1 LKNIKRA
8 RRDEMKVFRLHA
20 ALFALLL
27 IFLVPASLA
36 EVVTFDE
43 QEANGKKI
51 YSLSNAQIRLSVCF
65 GSGQLQED
73 TVTALPE
80 WLSKF
85 KGSPL
90 ALTTDADFLLDI
102 MWTGWTA
109 PGKENNAENPV
120 FFSKKDFLLAEQ
132 MLRELSEGSKELDL
146 IFKGKDVRFELKIT
160 YQLEPGSF
168 YARRKLAIRDVR
180 NRNHFL
186 RWVWPSQ
193 LMILGELSAVKS
205 GGFGQPVVLR
215 FGQGG
220 AFFGLEYPTST
231 NLLSLPEKGKA
242 EVRCGQEIGERI
254 GSSWVESEWVVEGL
268 APDPYLKLWFSKYL
282 ERIRVAPLRPYIL
295 YNTWYDLRA
304 PEMVKDQ
311 PRALN
316 EENILRTIS
325 SFRKRMFEER
335 GLNLDAFVLDDGWD
349 VYRSDWALNSEQ
361 FPRGLTPLAEALKS
375 MGTRLGM
382 WLGPIGGYSHRDW
395 RVGYM
400 RSQGYETV
408 GDQMCVAGE
417 RYRQLLK
424 KRVVDF
430 VQKDGVGYF
439 KWDGIQFSCSE
450 ANHGHLPDIYSR
462 RAVMQSVIDL
472 CQSVRREN
480 PEIFLNVT
488 SGTWLSPWWL
498 KYANTIWMQ
507 GSDYGYAN
515 VPSISRR
522 DRAITYR
529 DFVLFEDLRQQ
540 EFWFPIANLMTH
552 GVIKGELETLGERD
566 EPLDKFSDDALL
578 YLARGIS
585 MWELYISPALLT
597 DQEWDSLAAAICWA
611 KDRFPTLCLTEMV
624 GGDPG
629 ELKPYGYAH
638 FQGKRG
644 IVAVRNPFIE
654 DQALRLEL
662 SPSFG
667 LDPNASSLV
676 VEKVYPN
683 RFIFPQMPAAGSAVE
698 LPLQG
703 YETAVYEIYP
713 LEEAKEPLV
722 AGITFDVVDESRNGY
737 KMRICER
744 EKGGKLL
751 NPEKVS
757 GAIVNGKKVKTKE
770 IILAAEKLKEPV
782 SNASIQAS
790 SIAGGSE
797 VGIHFVL
804 KDPAIEATL
813 AVLFEPSGKSIDAE
827 DPIVALNLNG
837 SDVEAKVENQKGRWG
852 WYRVDVKQGEHT
864 AQIKIVPGK
873 NMNEWT
879 GSAYVW
885 LVCLEKPQ
893 AIEVSFELAQKVV
906 SKRPMPPKPWPA
918 GVVRRNIKLGK
929 VEVKAVQ

>member
-1 LKNIKRA
+1 MYIKRA
-8 RRDEMKVFRLHA
+8 RRNEMKIFRSYAIFL
-20 ALFALLL
+20 ALLL

-36 EVVTFDE
+36 DVVTFSE
-43 QEANGKKI
+43 QGVNGKKV
-51 YSLSNAQIRLSVCF
+51 YSLSNQQVRCSVSF
-65 GSGQLQED
+65 ESGELKED

-85 KGSPL
+85 PAASL
-90 ALTTDADFLLDI
+90 SMATDADFLLDI
-102 MWTGWTA
+102 MWTGWSA

-120 FFSKKDFLLAEQ
+120 VFSKKDFRLIEQ
-132 MLRELSEGSKELDL
+132 KVRELPGGSKELDL
-146 IFKGKDVRFELKIT
+146 LFKGANTRFELKIT
-160 YQLEPGSF
+160 YQLEPGAF
-168 YARRKLAIRDVR
+168 YARRKLAVCDAS

-186 RWVWPSQ
+186 RWLWPRQ
-193 LMILGELSAVKS
+193 GIILGELSAVKS
-205 GGFGQPVVLR
+205 GGFGQPVAFRL
-215 FGQGG
+215 GEGG

-231 NLLSLPEKGKA
+231 NLINLKEKGKA
-242 EVRCGQEIGERI
+242 EIRCGQEIGEKI
-254 GSSWVESEWVVEGL
+254 SSSWIESEWVVEGL
-268 APDPYLKLWFSKYL
+268 SPDSNVKLWFSRYL
-282 ERIRVAPLRPYIL
+282 DRIRVAPLRPYLL

-304 PEMVKDQ
+304 PEMVKDKT
-311 PRALN
+311 RGLT
-316 EENILRTIS
+316 EENILRTIA

-349 VYRSDWALNSEQ
+349 VYRSDWALRSEQ
-361 FPRGLTPLAEALKS
+361 FPRGLEPLAEALKS

-395 RVGYM
+395 RVGFM

-417 RYRQLLK
+417 RYKQLLK

-430 VQKDGVGYF
+430 VGKDGVGYF

-450 ANHGHLPDIYSR
+450 PGHGHLPDIYSR

-472 CQSVRREN
+472 CQSVRNEYKD
-480 PEIFLNVT
+480 IFLNVT

-529 DFVLFEDLRQQ
+529 DFVLFDDLCKQ

-552 GVIKGELETLGERD
+552 GVIKGELELLGERD
-566 EPLDKFSDDALL
+566 EPLDKFTDDALL

-585 MWELYISPALLT
+585 MWELYISPDLLT
-597 DQEWDSLAAAICWA
+597 DREWDSLAAAIRWA
-611 KDRFPTLCLTEMV
+611 KDRFQTLRLTEMV

-629 ELKPYGYAH
+629 ELKPYGYVH

-644 IVAVRNPFIE
+644 IVAARNPFIE
-654 DQALRLEL
+654 EQALKIEL
-662 SPSFG
+662 LPSFG
-667 LDPNASSLV
+667 LDTDASSLV
-676 VEKVYPN
+676 VEKVYPA
-683 RFIFPQMPAAGSAVE
+683 RFVFPQLQSTGSIIE

-713 LEEAKEPLV
+713 LEEATEPLV
-722 AGITFDVVDESRNGY
+722 AGVTFDVSEEKDGY
-737 KMRICER
+737 KIGISER
-744 EKGGKLL
+744 EKGGRLL

-757 GAIVNGKKVKTKE
+757 EVTVGGKKVKPKE
-770 IILAAEKLKEPV
+770 VVFPAEKLKEPL
-782 SNASIQAS
+782 SNASVDVS
-790 SIAGGSE
+790 SIKGGS
-797 VGIHFVL
+797 VVRIHFIL
-804 KDPAIEATL
+804 KDPALEATL
-813 AVLFEPSGKSIDAE
+813 AVLLEPSGKSIDAE
-827 DPIVALNLNG
+827 DPVVALGVDG
-837 SDVEAKVENQKGRWG
+837 SKVEAKVENQKGRWG
-852 WYRVDVKQGEHT
+852 WYRVNVLPGEHT
-864 AQIKIVPGK
+864 AQVQVVPGK
-873 NMNEWT
+873 DMNEWT

-893 AIEVSFELAQKVV
+893 AIEVSFALAQKIS
-906 SKRPMPPKPWPA
+906 SKRPMPPKPWPV
-918 GVVRRNIKLGK
+918 GVVRKNIKLGK
-929 VEVKAVQ
+929 FEVRAAQ

>member
-1 LKNIKRA
+1 
-8 RRDEMKVFRLHA
+8 MKVFRLHA

-43 QEANGKKI
+43 QGVNGKKV
-51 YSLSNAQIRLSVCF
+51 YSLSNAQIRLAICF
-65 GSGQLQED
+65 ESGQLQED

-85 KGSPL
+85 RGSPL

-102 MWTGWTA
+102 MWTGWSA

-132 MLRELSEGSKELDL
+132 TLRELSGGSKELDL

-168 YARRKLAIRDVR
+168 YARRKLAIRDAR

-186 RWVWPSQ
+186 RWIWPSQ

-205 GGFGQPVVLR
+205 GGFGQPVAFR

-231 NLLSLPEKGKA
+231 NLINLKERGKV
-242 EVRCGQEIGERI
+242 EIRCGQEIGERI
-254 GSSWVESEWVVEGL
+254 GNSWIESEWVVEGL
-268 APDPYLKLWFSKYL
+268 SPDSNVKLWFSRYL
-282 ERIRVAPLRPYIL
+282 ERIRVAPLRPYLL

-311 PRALN
+311 ARALN
-316 EENILRTIS
+316 EENILRTIA

-395 RVGYM
+395 RVGFM

-408 GDQMCVAGE
+408 GDQMCVAGD

-462 RAVMQSVIDL
+462 RAVMQSVIEL

-498 KYANTIWMQ
+498 KYANTLWMQ

-529 DFVLFEDLRQQ
+529 DFVLFEDLRKQ

-566 EPLDKFSDDALL
+566 EPLDKFSDDVLL

-597 DQEWDSLAAAICWA
+597 DHEWDSLAAAIRWA

-629 ELKPYGYAH
+629 ELKPYGYVH

-644 IVAVRNPFIE
+644 IVAARNPFIE
-654 DQALRLEL
+654 EQALRLVL
-662 SPSFG
+662 SPSFS
-667 LDPNASSLV
+667 LDPEASSLV

-683 RFIFPQMPAAGSAVE
+683 RFIFRQLQRAGSAVE

-722 AGITFDVVDESRNGY
+722 AGVTFDVLEEKDGY
-737 KMRICER
+737 KIGICER
-744 EKGGKLL
+744 EKGGRLF
-751 NPEKVS
+751 NPEKVK
-757 GAIVNGKKVKTKE
+757 GATINGKKVKPKE
-770 IILAAEKLKEPV
+770 ILLPAEKLKKPV
-782 SNASIQAS
+782 SNASVQAS

-804 KDPAIEATL
+804 RDPALEATL
-813 AVLFEPSGKSIDAE
+813 AVLLEPSGKSIDAE
-827 DPIVALNLNG
+827 DPVVVLNLNG
-837 SDVEAKVENQKGRWG
+837 SDIEAKVENQKGRWG
-852 WYRVDVKQGEHT
+852 WYRVDVKPGEHK

-893 AIEVSFELAQKVV
+893 AIEVSFELAQKIV

-918 GVVRRNIKLGK
+918 GVVRKNIKLGK
-929 VEVKAVQ
+929 VEVRAVK